1 VTEEKH
7 EQKPMGIFTIA
18 FDPEQGRF
26 SFVGNMPLE
35 QALAILQQALAQQAR
50 ERIRRELLA
59 EIEAGKQGQEPA
71 ETQT

>member
-1 VTEEKH
+1 MSDKEQ
-7 EQKPMGIFTIA
+7 EQKPMGVFTIA

-50 ERIRRELLA
+50 ERIRREVLA
-59 EIEAGKQGQEPA
+59 EIQAGKQEQPPGP
-71 ETQT
+71 QT

>member
-1 VTEEKH
+1 MSDKEQ
-7 EQKPMGIFTIA
+7 EQKPMGVFTIA

-50 ERIRRELLA
+50 ERIRRELMA
-59 EIEAGKQGQEPA
+59 EMQAGKQEQPPGP
-71 ETQT
+71 QT